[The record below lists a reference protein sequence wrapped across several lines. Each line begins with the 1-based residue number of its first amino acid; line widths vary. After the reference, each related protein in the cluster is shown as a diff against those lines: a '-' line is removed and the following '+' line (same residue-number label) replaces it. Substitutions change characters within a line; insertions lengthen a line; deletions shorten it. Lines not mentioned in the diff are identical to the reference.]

1 MAGLSFGISE
11 NRIKKSILKNMDF
24 VDGAFIANPTGDD
37 TEHLAYIYTIDS
49 GVEDCGWGRLT
60 FDMEKEESGSVVV
73 MAFASNDRAYEEVV
87 LQDEDMGSK
96 LVLAE
101 QLGAVKA
108 VNNNDVLLYEIEGR
122 YLWLYVGYYGEKA
135 KISNLRI
142 SAPGDTFMR
151 AFPEVYRE
159 KNSFFHRF
167 ISIFSSIYDDFQ
179 GEIDKRAELLDIDKA
194 PVELLVV
201 YGKWLGI
208 DLSGGY
214 LDESTMRSFMK
225 EAGELLRKKGTV
237 ECVSRICEIIV
248 SQKPQV
254 VERALLAKKSMTA
267 SDNYDK
273 LYGTTDYDV
282 SLVFTKEIDEERR
295 NVLQYILVQFIPA
308 RIRFRIV
315 SLESSGVLDSYIY
328 LDENA
333 VTFEN
338 KAGGLDSMIT
348 ADGSIILE

>member
-11 NRIKKSILKNMDF
+11 NRIKKSILNNMEF
-24 VDGAFIANPTGDD
+24 VDGSFIANSTGKED
-37 TEHLAYIYTIDS
+37 EHIAYIYTIDS

-60 FDMEKEESGSVVV
+60 FDMEKEESGSVVII
-73 MAFASNDRAYEEVV
+73 AFASNNRYYEQIVMG
-87 LQDEDMGSK
+87 EDSGSK

-101 QLGAVKA
+101 QLEAVKA
-108 VNNNDVLLYEIEGR
+108 INNNDVLLYDIEGR
-122 YLWLYVGYYGEKA
+122 YLWIYVGYYGEKA
-135 KISNLRI
+135 KISNI
-142 SAPGDTFMR
+142 KITSPGDTFMN

-167 ISIFSSIYDDFQ
+167 ISIFSSVYSDFQ
-179 GEIDKRAELLDIDKA
+179 DEIDNRAELLDIDKA
-194 PVELLVV
+194 PIELLTI

-214 LDESTMRSFMK
+214 LDEKIMRAFMK

-248 SQKPQV
+248 GQKPQV
-254 VERALLAKKSMTA
+254 VERALLAKKSA
-267 SDNYDK
+267 SASENYDK

-282 SLVFTKEIDEERR
+282 SLVFTKEIDENQRG
-295 NVLQYILVQFIPA
+295 VLQYILVQFIPA

-315 SLESSGVLDSYIY
+315 SLENSGVLDSYIY

-333 VTFEN
+333 YTFEN
-338 KAGGLDSMIT
+338 KTGGLDSMIM